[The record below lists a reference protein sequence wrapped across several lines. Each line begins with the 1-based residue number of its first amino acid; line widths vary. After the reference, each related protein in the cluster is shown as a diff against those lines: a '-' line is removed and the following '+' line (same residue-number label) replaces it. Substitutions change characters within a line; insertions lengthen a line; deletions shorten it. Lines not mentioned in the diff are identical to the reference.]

1 MSEQFT
7 LCPFTG
13 KEINMT
19 FKIVLLVIIAVQLVV
34 GYSLLSIAGKADE
47 KAERMYRKW
56 KEERDEREQKISN

>member
-1 MSEQFT
+1 
-7 LCPFTG
+7 
-13 KEINMT
+13 MT